1 MWCRK
6 KLKRLM
12 AAKFSL
18 FSLLSVV
25 AGTMPLFAQY
35 ALNSAAAA
43 SVAACVATAH
53 AEAQRNSSADFV
65 FLMINLH
72 VTLHGNSGHR
82 P

>member
-1 MWCRK
+1 MLF
-6 KLKRLM
+6 LKVLLM

-25 AGTMPLFAQY
+25 AGTMPLFLQY

-43 SVAACVATAH
+43 SVAACVVASVI
-53 AEAQRNSSADFV
+53 EVQRNSSADFL
-65 FLMINLH
+65 FLMINLR
-72 VTLHGNSGHR
+72 VTLRGNSGHR